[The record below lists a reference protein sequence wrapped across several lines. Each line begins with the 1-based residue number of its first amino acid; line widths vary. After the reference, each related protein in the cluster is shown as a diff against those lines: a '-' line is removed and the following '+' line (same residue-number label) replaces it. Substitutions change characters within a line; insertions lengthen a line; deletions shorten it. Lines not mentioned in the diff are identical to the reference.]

1 MEIDWSLDRCAVPR
15 NSSCEVCL
23 FWFVINLLAFL
34 GTPVGLVWGWYR
46 WAKHRHDQPSRIPRI
61 ELAAILSATAG
72 PALFAMA
79 GFVPGVLERVAGRTG
94 LALAFL
100 GIVLSFTTSWQM
112 VVAACLT
119 AVGGVMLAFGLRLP

>member
-1 MEIDWSLDRCAVPR
+1 LIGHQIDARSRAILVVRF
-15 NSSCEVCL
+15 SL

-34 GTPVGLVWGWYR
+34 GTPVGLVWGWCK

-61 ELAAILSATAG
+61 ELAAILSATVG

-79 GFVPGVLERVAGRTG
+79 GFVPGVLGRVAGRTG
-94 LALAFL
+94 FALACF
-100 GIVLSFTTSWQM
+100 GIALSFTTSWQM